1 MRAPVRIRCAETA
14 FLLVLAVACPAKGAI
29 VTSALN
35 APSDPIAG
43 YSQVTSDIGRIQ
55 VGPSAPLIRTLFVF
69 YQRDVGPT
77 RGTLCP
83 MLPSCSEYAR
93 ISVARHGL
101 LLGSVMAADR
111 LHRCG
116 HDLYLYPRLW
126 SRSRG
131 WFYEDPPS

>member
-1 MRAPVRIRCAETA
+1 MCPLMGMRHAGAV
-14 FLLVLAVACPAKGAI
+14 FVVFLAVASPSRSAI
-29 VTSALN
+29 VTSPLN

-43 YSQVTSDIGRIQ
+43 YSQVTSDIGGIQ
-55 VGPSAPLIRTLFVF
+55 VGPSVLLIRTLFVL
-69 YQRDVGPT
+69 YQRGVGPM

-93 ISVARHGL
+93 ISVVRHGL
-101 LLGSVMAADR
+101 LFGSLMAADR

-126 SRSRG
+126 STSRG
-131 WFYEDPPS
+131 WCYEDPPG